1 MSRTIGLL
9 AAFASQ
15 VTLAEPPRSRYSAS
29 ASRLCWDP
37 EIRKQADALILIK
50 NNVETLLKGGKIVP
64 GTDTLF
70 GQSIFAV
77 GVRAGE
83 AGHLNP

>member
-1 MSRTIGLL
+1 MESG
-9 AAFASQ
+9 
-15 VTLAEPPRSRYSAS
+15 E
-29 ASRLCWDP
+29 
-37 EIRKQADALILIK
+37 QADALILIK
-50 NNVETLLKGGKIVP
+50 NDVETLLKGGKIVP